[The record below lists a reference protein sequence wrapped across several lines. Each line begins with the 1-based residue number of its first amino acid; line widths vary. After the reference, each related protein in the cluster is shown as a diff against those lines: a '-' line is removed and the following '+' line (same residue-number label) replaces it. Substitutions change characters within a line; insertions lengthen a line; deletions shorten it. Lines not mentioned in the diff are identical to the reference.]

1 MSEEMTRAN
10 ILDLGRVQGVFFR
23 ASTMEQAQQL
33 GLLGW
38 VKNSA
43 DGSVEIL
50 VEGRRHAIEDL
61 LKWCQS
67 GPPLAKVSD
76 VITRWETVRGEF
88 QTFRIE

>member
-1 MSEEMTRAN
+1 MSEEITRAN
-10 ILDLGRVQGVFFR
+10 ILVLGLVQGVFFR

-38 VKNSA
+38 VKNIP

-61 LKWCQS
+61 LTWCQS
-67 GPPLAKVSD
+67 GPPLARVSD
-76 VITRWETVRGEF
+76 VIPRWESAQGEF
-88 QTFRIE
+88 ETFRIE